1 MDLMKLGFII
11 ELTKRDFT
19 ERYAGSVLGVFWM
32 FIWPLV
38 MIAIYTL
45 VFSRV
50 MGAKLPGISSIYSY
64 SIYLIAGILPWTAF
78 ANTVSR
84 ASTVFVDKGNL
95 ISKIQINLPRL
106 PIYIVLSETVTFIV
120 SMVFY
125 VLFVLMAGVEINFV
139 ALTMVPFIF
148 MIQQIFAYALGFFF
162 ATINVFFR
170 DLKELVGIL
179 VQIWFWMT
187 PIVYMKTMMPEFVQ
201 KLLLLNPAALFIGA
215 YQDIFFYTRLPDFSH
230 LLVVTLMGHLLLAL
244 AYWMF
249 KKLERDVRDFL

>member
-1 MDLMKLGFII
+1 
-11 ELTKRDFT
+11 
-19 ERYAGSVLGVFWM
+19 
-32 FIWPLV
+32 
-38 MIAIYTL
+38 
-45 VFSRV
+45 
-50 MGAKLPGISSIYSY
+50 
-64 SIYLIAGILPWTAF
+64 
-78 ANTVSR
+78 
-84 ASTVFVDKGNL
+84 
-95 ISKIQINLPRL
+95 
-106 PIYIVLSETVTFIV
+106 
-120 SMVFY
+120 MVFY